1 MTRNSRSACQSGDG
15 YFLSCLLKSLWQSP
29 IKAMTKVP
37 NSKISLTTASADKF
51 SVLLPSRFWWMHIGH
66 HLLLSGS
73 HHRLH
78 FSTMFIIRL
87 LEGIWKNET
96 ELMFAKFK
104 TARVNGRFPILFIF
118 QKRSH
123 LNHRLF
129 LASHRPHTEQLSHIF
144 FLHQSK

>member
-1 MTRNSRSACQSGDG
+1 MTKNSRPAGQSGDG
-15 YFLSCLLKSLWQSP
+15 YFLSCLLKSLWQSS

-78 FSTMFIIRL
+78 FSTMSIIRL
-87 LEGIWKNET
+87 LKGLWKIWCEP
-96 ELMFAKFK
+96 MFSKLK
-104 TARVNGRFPILFIF
+104 TARVNGRLAILFIF

-129 LASHRPHTEQLSHIF
+129 LASHRPHTERLSHIF
-144 FLHQSK
+144 FPHQSK

>member
-1 MTRNSRSACQSGDG
+1 MTRNSRPACQSGDG

-51 SVLLPSRFWWMHIGH
+51 SVLLPSRFWWMHIEH
-66 HLLLSGS
+66 LLLLSGS

-78 FSTMFIIRL
+78 FSTMSIMRL
-87 LEGIWKNET
+87 WGELWNIEQ
-96 ELMFAKFK
+96 ELMFVKFK
-104 TARVNGRFPILFIF
+104 TARVKGRLAILFIF

-144 FLHQSK
+144 FPHQSK

>member
-1 MTRNSRSACQSGDG
+1 MTRNSRPACQSGDG

-78 FSTMFIIRL
+78 FSTISIIRL
-87 LEGIWKNET
+87 LEGIWKNES

-104 TARVNGRFPILFIF
+104 TARVSGRSAILFIF